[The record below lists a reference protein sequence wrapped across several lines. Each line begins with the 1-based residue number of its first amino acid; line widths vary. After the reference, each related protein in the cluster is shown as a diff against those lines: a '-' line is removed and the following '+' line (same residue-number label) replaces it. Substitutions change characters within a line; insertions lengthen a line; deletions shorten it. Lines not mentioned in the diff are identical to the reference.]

1 MQVTIYLACVS
12 QFRDCAIITWRG
24 EGGWEIRGGGGIGE
38 NDNKRKG
45 WLDVKFNTYRGG
57 GALLFHYFFQTRKV
71 VEELLEFKYK
81 Y

>member
-24 EGGWEIRGGGGIGE
+24 EGGWEIRGGGIGE
-38 NDNKRKG
+38 SDNKRKG

-57 GALLFHYFFQTRKV
+57 HYFFITFFK
-71 VEELLEFKYK
+71 LEK
-81 Y
+81 

>member
-45 WLDVKFNTYRGG
+45 RLDVKFNTYRRGG
-57 GALLFHYFFQTRKV
+57 GITFSLLFSN
-71 VEELLEFKYK
+71 
-81 Y
+81 

>member
-24 EGGWEIRGGGGIGE
+24 EGGWEIRGRGGIGE

-57 GALLFHYFFQTRKV
+57 GGITFSLLFSN
-71 VEELLEFKYK
+71 
-81 Y
+81 